1 MSSTAV
7 ATKQAQKPAPA
18 VINLDE
24 LPLNKAIAAMESK
37 FAEALPAHIPAAR
50 FARAAM
56 SACTDQ
62 QIANCAQTAAGR
74 KSIYDACLKAA
85 TDGLLLDKR
94 EAALVSF
101 RTKVGDNWIDAAQY
115 MPMVAGVMKKARNS
129 GEIAHI
135 VAQCVYSNDTFEI
148 DFVTEGPPVLHKPA
162 FVNRGEMVAVYAVAK
177 LRDGSWTQP
186 EWMTKEQVDEI
197 RQRSKTGALGQKD
210 RNGKPIEPK
219 GPWVTDYNEM
229 ARKTV
234 IRRAAKYWPSSTD
247 KDEPIGDWLDKRDE
261 PLEGG
266 APVAVRLEN
275 PGRKQAGRAAAL
287 LGAEEA
293 VEAATPPQ
301 AEDHDPATGEVIE
314 AEVVEDDAGM

>member
-1 MSSTAV
+1 MSKTAV
-7 ATKQAQKPAPA
+7 ATRPAQAQKPAI
-18 VINLDE
+18 INLDE
-24 LPLNKAIAAMESK
+24 LPLNKAISAMESK

-56 SACTDQ
+56 SACADNM
-62 QIANCAQTAAGR
+62 IANAAQTPEGR

-94 EAALVSF
+94 EAALVTF
-101 RTKVGDNWIDAAQY
+101 RTKVGNNWVDAVQY

-135 VAQCVYSNDTFEI
+135 VAQCVYENDDFYI
-148 DFVTEGPPVLHKPA
+148 DFVSEAAPVYHRPKLA
-162 FVNRGEMVAVYAVAK
+162 DRGEMVGVYAVAK
-177 LRDGSWTQP
+177 LRDGTWTQP

-197 RQRSKTGALGQKD
+197 RQRSKTGADTDSKGQP
-210 RNGKPIEPK
+210 RTPS
-219 GPWVTDYNEM
+219 GPWATDYNEM

-247 KDEPIGDWLDKRDE
+247 KDEPIGDWLDKREE

-266 APVAVRLEN
+266 GVETIRLTN

-287 LGAEEA
+287 LAAEATVEEA
-293 VEAATPPQ
+293 TID
-301 AEDHDPATGEVIE
+301 DHDAETGEVIE
-314 AEVVEDDAGM
+314 AELEPEGADTGV